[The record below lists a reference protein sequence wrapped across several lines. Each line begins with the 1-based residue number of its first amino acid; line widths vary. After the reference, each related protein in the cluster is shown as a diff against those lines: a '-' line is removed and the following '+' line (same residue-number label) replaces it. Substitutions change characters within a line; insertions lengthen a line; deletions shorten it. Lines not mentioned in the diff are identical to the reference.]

1 MKLTQTSLVAVLL
14 VLALGIGIGIG
25 TNLNKPAVAQPGKAP
40 ASGRY
45 SVVDTEGV
53 NLIVT
58 DQEKN
63 TVYFYTAN
71 DGDKP
76 GAELHLRGSI
86 DLSKTGNA
94 TIKPKLINPKKKLP

>member
-1 MKLTQTSLVAVLL
+1 ML

-25 TNLNKPAVAQPGKAP
+25 TNLNKPAFAQEGKGAG
-40 ASGRY
+40 AGRY

-63 TVYFYTAN
+63 TVYFYTVN
-71 DGDKP
+71 EGDKP

-86 DLSKTGNA
+86 DLTKTGNA
-94 TIKPKLINPKKKLP
+94 TIKPKLISGKKKLP